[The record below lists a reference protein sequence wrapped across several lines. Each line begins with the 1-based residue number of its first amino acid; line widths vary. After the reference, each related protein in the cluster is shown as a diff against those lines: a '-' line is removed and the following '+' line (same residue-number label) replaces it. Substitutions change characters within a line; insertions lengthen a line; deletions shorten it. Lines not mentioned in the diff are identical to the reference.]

1 MISFPSPK
9 GDATKDEGQFESVAQ
24 QAQNMHQWLYRR
36 DSGNQ
41 RQESVNQHTS
51 MVNLVTEESVLNQ
64 TRDAS
69 RFKLIGSNVQEETKV
84 NQEESILN
92 GLLAPQKCVSPTY

>member
-1 MISFPSPK
+1 
-9 GDATKDEGQFESVAQ
+9 
-24 QAQNMHQWLYRR
+24 MHQWLYRR
-36 DSGNQ
+36 DSVNH

-51 MVNLVTEESVLNQ
+51 IVNLVTDESVLNQ

-69 RFKLIGSNVQEETKV
+69 RFKIIGRDFLEETKV
-84 NQEESILN
+84 NQEDSILN